1 VIDGEGGLPAT
12 VAGLFGAAYT
22 LYVRRIGLYAL
33 LALTALAVEYV
44 VDVALLQDS
53 GLAIGLNIIVGSFL
67 AATVS
72 IGVAFDLARKA
83 TDWSTIVTAA
93 SLRWGVVA
101 VVALVSQLVFMLFEP
116 YVLLPPEETGYGLLL
131 LPFIVLWGAI
141 GIAEVVAAIE
151 PTKSRLTLPLR
162 ALGKG
167 LAVSCRFVNV
177 GRLLLLSIV
186 MCLPLFAENVFYGY
200 LQTRA
205 VAQAGFWA
213 GVPIDALAAG
223 PLQALATVFYI
234 DFLRRAK
241 R

>member
-22 LYVRRIGLYAL
+22 LYARRFGLYAL
-33 LALTALAVEYV
+33 LAVAALAVEYG
-44 VDVALLQDS
+44 VDVLLLQDT
-53 GLAIGLNIIVGSFL
+53 GLAIGLDIVIGSFL

-72 IGVAFDLARKA
+72 IGVAFDLTRKDA
-83 TDWSTIVTAA
+83 DWSTIVNAA

-101 VVALVSQLVFMLFEP
+101 IVCLVGYMVFLLFEP

-141 GIAEVVAAIE
+141 WIAQVAAAIE
-151 PTKSRLTLPLR
+151 PAKSRLTLPLR

-167 LAVSCRFVNV
+167 LAVSGRFANV
-177 GRLLLLSIV
+177 GRLLLLSVV
-186 MCLPLFAENVFYGY
+186 MSLPLFAENVLFGN
-200 LQTRA
+200 LQARGIA
-205 VAQAGFWA
+205 EAGFWA
-213 GVPIDALAAG
+213 SIPIDALSTG